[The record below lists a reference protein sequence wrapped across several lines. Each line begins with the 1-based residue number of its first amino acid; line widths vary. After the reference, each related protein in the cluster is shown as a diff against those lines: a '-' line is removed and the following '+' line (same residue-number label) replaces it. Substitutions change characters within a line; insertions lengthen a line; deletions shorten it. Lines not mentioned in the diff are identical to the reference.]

1 MKQRKGRLEFASP
14 EVKEAR
20 RIEEIKSL
28 GYAERLDRLF
38 ALLEASRLLR
48 EGKIVNKS

>member
-1 MKQRKGRLEFASP
+1 MKQSKLEFASP

-20 RIEEIKSL
+20 RIKEIKSL

-38 ALLEASRLLR
+38 ALLEASRLLK
-48 EGKIVNKS
+48 EGKRIDKP

>member
-1 MKQRKGRLEFASP
+1 MKQRKGNLNFASP

-38 ALLEASRLLR
+38 AILEASRLFK
-48 EGKIVNKS
+48 EGKIVDKQ